1 MSALDL
7 GFLAPER
14 SSEMT
19 CSLANRAALLALFCL
34 LALTGCKDAEKEK
47 ALADAKAASTNL
59 AEVKTQLES
68 VKGELTTVTQARDQL
83 QTAAKAANT
92 TLAEART
99 QLESVK
105 GELATVTQA
114 RDQLQ
119 TAAKQVETLRDQVTQ
134 LAKDKDAALAKAA
147 DALNAVDKLKSQ
159 IEEQV
164 QRITGL
170 QEQNKKLQQLV
181 DDLKKKLGDV
191 KLPGISIP

>member
-1 MSALDL
+1 
-7 GFLAPER
+7 
-14 SSEMT
+14 MT
-19 CSLANRAALLALFCL
+19 GSLANRAALLSLFCL

-47 ALADAKAASTNL
+47 ALADAKAANTNL

-68 VKGELTTVTQARDQL
+68 VKSELTTVTQARDQL

-92 TLAEART
+92 TLAEAKT
-99 QLESVK
+99 QLESLK
-105 GELATVTQA
+105 GELATVTQV

-119 TAAKQVETLRDQVTQ
+119 TAAKQAETLRDQVTQ

-147 DALNAVDKLKSQ
+147 DALTAVDKLKSQ
-159 IEEQV
+159 IQEQV
-164 QRITGL
+164 QTIAGL

-181 DDLKKKLGDV
+181 DDLKKKLGEV

>member
-1 MSALDL
+1 
-7 GFLAPER
+7 
-14 SSEMT
+14 MT
-19 CSLANRAALLALFCL
+19 GSLANRAALLALFCL

-47 ALADAKAASTNL
+47 ALADAKAANTN
-59 AEVKTQLES
+59 
-68 VKGELTTVTQARDQL
+68 
-83 QTAAKAANT
+83 
-92 TLAEART
+92 LAEART

-164 QRITGL
+164 QKITGL

-181 DDLKKKLGDV
+181 DDLKKKLGEV
-191 KLPGISIP
+191 KLPGIPIP